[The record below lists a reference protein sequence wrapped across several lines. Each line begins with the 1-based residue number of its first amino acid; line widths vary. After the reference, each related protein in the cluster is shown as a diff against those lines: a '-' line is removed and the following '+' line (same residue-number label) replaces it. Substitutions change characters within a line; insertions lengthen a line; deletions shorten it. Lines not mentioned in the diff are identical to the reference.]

1 MTTLSSRARDF
12 SQRHPTIIIVAI
24 VALVYCASP
33 AVNVGD
39 SRMSLPTAVSMYRS
53 ADLIIDEFANVSA
66 LSNEYDVVS
75 HGEHLVMG
83 YPWPPSLFLV
93 PIAAISDLVPG
104 IDPGTTSLTSPN
116 RTWIY
121 EVPVA
126 ALLMGVA
133 VALFFSAARAHVG
146 RTTRSVLVATTSLAF
161 GTVWWSASSR
171 ALTQHAAAAPFV
183 ALVLYL
189 LVRSREN
196 NRFVPWLGAAVAG
209 AYVMR
214 PTAAVLVV
222 VVTLWV
228 LLRHRDR
235 FIAYLCRAALVAVP
249 FILVNL
255 ATYQSVL
262 PPYYAGNKLGG
273 SSEPLQALAGLFVSP
288 SRGILWN
295 SPLVLLAA
303 AGFVVVARK
312 RRLDSVDAVFGL
324 FIFATFLVVA
334 IWPNW
339 WGGSTFGPRLL
350 SEIMPFVCWY
360 LLPVFEG
367 AWNAKKLVVASCTT
381 LIGLSVLVNSQGA
394 LMRSTL
400 CWNSIPTFIDTDS
413 QRLWD
418 WADPQPLR
426 AISDFVD
433 GAGIRQIV
441 IGSCKDAGGQ
451 TINGG

>member
-1 MTTLSSRARDF
+1 M
-12 SQRHPTIIIVAI
+12 
-24 VALVYCASP
+24 
-33 AVNVGD
+33 
-39 SRMSLPTAVSMYRS
+39 
-53 ADLIIDEFANVSA
+53 
-66 LSNEYDVVS
+66 
-75 HGEHLVMG
+75 
-83 YPWPPSLFLV
+83 
-93 PIAAISDLVPG
+93 
-104 IDPGTTSLTSPN
+104 
-116 RTWIY
+116 
-121 EVPVA
+121 
-126 ALLMGVA
+126 
-133 VALFFSAARAHVG
+133 
-146 RTTRSVLVATTSLAF
+146 
-161 GTVWWSASSR
+161 
-171 ALTQHAAAAPFV
+171 
-183 ALVLYL
+183 
-189 LVRSREN
+189 
-196 NRFVPWLGAAVAG
+196 
-209 AYVMR
+209 
-214 PTAAVLVV
+214 
-222 VVTLWV
+222 
-228 LLRHRDR
+228 
-235 FIAYLCRAALVAVP
+235 
-249 FILVNL
+249 
-255 ATYQSVL
+255 
-262 PPYYAGNKLGG
+262 
-273 SSEPLQALAGLFVSP
+273 
-288 SRGILWN
+288 
-295 SPLVLLAA
+295 
-303 AGFVVVARK
+303 VARK